1 MKNKFKLISCLL
13 GIMLMTIFT
22 SCSNAQN
29 TKQIAGGYEN
39 GLYIYED
46 GTFLA
51 GGMNSVVFGTVEF
64 EGDVIKLIKNRPK
77 YKFALY
83 GRKENSRVYGNT
95 IMFQGFEHNGLV
107 NLLENNNPPTVMQRV
122 FNENANCFDW
132 PFFYDNGEDCK
143 TIYFA
148 DESDKQM
155 YKFELP
161 EDYRDFVAFRFNF
174 EDDPILNEPI
184 VAKVSKDFNSISIYG
199 SDKKLTKKPLTQEAL
214 ETKKMVFSMHE
225 RAYPEGKY
233 YYCNP
238 AYNIF
243 EEQGIDISQ
252 YEEFGNK
259 GEGTFHL
266 KGSNAYPKGE
276 RFENDYQDNSIIYRY
291 EKIEPKIVE
300 NTKYSI
306 NKKSIFVSEC
316 EDRKVDVAK

>member
-107 NLLENNNPPTVMQRV
+107 NLLENNNPPTIMQRV

>member
-1 MKNKFKLISCLL
+1 MKNKSKIISCLL

-29 TKQIAGGYEN
+29 TKQIAGEYEN

-64 EGDVIKLIKNRPK
+64 EGDVINLIKHRPK

-95 IMFQGFEHNGLV
+95 IMFEGFEDNGLV
-107 NLLENNNPPTVMQRV
+107 NLLENNNPPTLVQRV
-122 FNENANCFDW
+122 FNKNANCFDW

-148 DESDKQM
+148 DESDKQL

-161 EDYRDFVAFRFNF
+161 KDYRDFVAFRFNF
-174 EDDPILNEPI
+174 EDDPNLNEPI
-184 VAKVSKDFNSISIYG
+184 VATVSKDFNSISFYG
-199 SDKKLTKKPLTQEAL
+199 SDKKINKKPLTQEAL
-214 ETKKMVFSMHE
+214 EAKKMVFSMNE

-252 YEEFGNK
+252 YEEFGYK
-259 GEGTFHL
+259 GEGAFHL
-266 KGSNAYPKGE
+266 KGSEAYPKGE
-276 RFENDYQDNSIIYRY
+276 RFENDYHDNAIIYRY
-291 EKIEPKIVE
+291 EKIDPKIVE
-300 NTKYSI
+300 KTKYSI
-306 NKKSIFVSEC
+306 KEKSIFISEC
-316 EDRKVDVAK
+316 EDTQVDVAK

>member
-64 EGDVIKLIKNRPK
+64 EGDVIKLIKHRPK

-107 NLLENNNPPTVMQRV
+107 NLLENNNPPTIMQRV